1 MKRISF
7 SRMEFAGSLGD
18 FGTLLP
24 ISIGMIMINGLDPI
38 GLFLSIGLFY
48 IFSGLFFGVTTPV
61 QPMKVIGAYAIATS
75 MSSAQVLS
83 SGLLMGVFLLILG
96 ATNLM
101 TVIGKLVPKPVVRGI
116 QFTAGILL
124 MIEGLKL
131 ILGRSEF
138 QLMRELAEPY
148 LEFQQLGV
156 VPIGIVLGIL
166 GIIVTAL
173 FLENRKL
180 PAGLLVVLGGVIF
193 GLVFGTG
200 EGLEDLEL
208 GLHLPDFLP
217 FGLPQPIDLNF
228 ALFALVLPQ
237 LPMTM
242 GNAVIANADLSR
254 QYFGELSNRVTYRSL
269 TISMALANFLSFS
282 IGGMPLCHGAGG
294 LAAHYRFGARTS
306 GSNLMIGGLFT
317 VLVLLVGSSLLSIL
331 YLIPMAVLGVLLF
344 FAGVQLAL
352 TISDVREKKGIFV
365 ILVIF
370 AVTFLSNLAFGFVL
384 GLLVAYLYRSERM
397 KL

>member
-1 MKRISF
+1 
-7 SRMEFAGSLGD
+7 MEFAGSLGD